1 MAKEFKLIVESKQ
14 TEKNESKLR
23 INNHLIKKNLLP
35 RILRQIIWPLN
46 PNKLGLSGSHG
57 PV

>member
-1 MAKEFKLIVESKQ
+1 MAKELIVKSKQ

-57 PV
+57 PM